1 MNEKQ
6 KADKIW
12 YINRNNNSNSHNRHD
27 WSEEDE

>member
-12 YINRNNNSNSHNRHD
+12 YLNRNNNSNSHNRND
-27 WSEEDE
+27 WSEKK